1 MRANNYGIESTVPP
15 DNPSRR
21 VDVVDFDEVIA
32 KVKAGQK
39 VALCRC
45 YKSKKFP
52 YCDGS
57 HVAHNEET
65 GDNIAPAVVTGGLP
79 DDKRGLEFQTE
90 VCAVSLNMHSS
101 VCLGK
106 ERSPSS
112 LR

>member
-1 MRANNYGIESTVPP
+1 MPP

-90 VCAVSLNMHSS
+90 VCAVSLNMHRS

>member
-21 VDVVDFDEVIA
+21 VDVVDFDDIVS

-39 VALCRC
+39 VSLCRC
-45 YKSKKFP
+45 YKSRMFP

-57 HVAHNEET
+57 HIAHNEET
-65 GDNIAPAVVTGGLP
+65 GDNIAPVVVTGGLP

-90 VCAVSLNMHSS
+90 VRVRCSDMST
-101 VCLGK
+101 
-106 ERSPSS
+106 R
-112 LR
+112 R